1 MASSSGSTATLG
13 ERLGR
18 GDNGA
23 SDGAKESVFFPPAG
37 RPGKVWLES
46 SESTTVGQSAG
57 ERREALAFLVG
68 RRMIVAPFLTAFED
82 EAGIDRQ
89 MDEHLVDEES
99 LWDDGA
105 IMTGVNT
112 SKY

>member
-46 SESTTVGQSAG
+46 SESTTVGIECKYSV
-57 ERREALAFLVG
+57 VG
-68 RRMIVAPFLTAFED
+68 KPAKVHT
-82 EAGIDRQ
+82 
-89 MDEHLVDEES
+89 
-99 LWDDGA
+99 
-105 IMTGVNT
+105 
-112 SKY
+112 Y

>member
-57 ERREALAFLVG
+57 ERRGFGFLGG
-68 RRMIVAPFLTAFED
+68 RED
-82 EAGIDRQ
+82 DCC
-89 MDEHLVDEES
+89 S
-99 LWDDGA
+99 LFD
-105 IMTGVNT
+105 
-112 SKY
+112 SL